1 VAPAGKP
8 RSRHDIGVSV
18 SFRIAV
24 TVDPYIPVPPRLY
37 GGIERVA
44 DLAVRGLVARGHH
57 VTLFAHPDSR
67 VGVPLVP
74 YGAPPH
80 VGRWNRMKEL
90 WQLGSALVRRRRDFD
105 VVFSWGRLAALT
117 PILLDRRLPKIQRY
131 CRNVV
136 PWRGVRT
143 AVTLAGHS
151 ICFAGASASVYSEL
165 NRYGPSGGRWFTLY
179 DAIDVSLYELVPQ
192 AASDAPLVFLGRL
205 ERIKGAH
212 TAIAIAKRAGRR
224 LILAGNHAMAGP
236 EAAYFQ
242 QEIAPAL
249 DGEQISYV
257 GPVDDEAKN
266 RLLGSAAALLFP
278 IEWKEAFGIVM
289 AEAMACGTP
298 VIGFPCGSVPEII
311 INGRNGF
318 ICSNV
323 EEAAV
328 ATTKLLTI
336 DRADVRADCE
346 ARFSQ
351 RVLVDRL
358 LSIISLAAAAA

>member
-1 VAPAGKP
+1 MG
-8 RSRHDIGVSV
+8 
-18 SFRIAV
+18 FRIAV

-44 DLAVRGLVARGHH
+44 DLAVRGLVARGHR
-57 VTLFAHPDSR
+57 VTLFAHPESG

-80 VGRWNRMKEL
+80 VGAWNRAKEL

-105 VVFSWGRLAALT
+105 VVFSWGRLAALA
-117 PILLDRRLPKIQRY
+117 PILLDHRLPKIQRY

-143 AVTLAGHS
+143 AVRLAGDS
-151 ICFAGASASVYSEL
+151 ICFAGASASVYDEL
-165 NRYGPSGGRWFTLY
+165 EQYGSSGGRWFTLY
-179 DAIDVSLYELVPQ
+179 DAIDVSRYEFVPRV
-192 AASDAPLVFLGRL
+192 ASDAPLVFLGRL

-224 LILAGNHAMAGP
+224 LILAGNRASDGP
-236 EAAYFQ
+236 EAVYFQ

-249 DGEQISYV
+249 DGTQISYV
-257 GPVDDEAKN
+257 GPVDDDAKN

-278 IEWKEAFGIVM
+278 IAWKEAFGIVM

-311 INGRNGF
+311 RNGLNGF
-318 ICSNV
+318 VCADV
-323 EEAAV
+323 EESVV
-328 ATTKLLTI
+328 AISKLSTI
-336 DRADVRADCE
+336 DRAKVRADCE
-346 ARFSQ
+346 ARFSD

-358 LSIISLAAAAA
+358 LSIISLAVAAA